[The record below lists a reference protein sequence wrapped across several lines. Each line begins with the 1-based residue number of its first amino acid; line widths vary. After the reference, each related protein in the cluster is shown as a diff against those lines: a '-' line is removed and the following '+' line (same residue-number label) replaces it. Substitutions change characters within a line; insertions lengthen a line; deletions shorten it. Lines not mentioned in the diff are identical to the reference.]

1 VVAGSGNGSSSSGE
15 HGKQQHLCCV
25 SCIEDALGKEGRR
38 KRYSNWAKELGC
50 TRDRAGLVTKEVD
63 GLSGKKIK
71 WADLIFEFCFYY
83 LLSLLRGE
91 KFLWGFFY
99 LLITLIQVTKV
110 WDVTSI
116 SFFASHISVVRPS
129 NICCSLILLALSI
142 HFCASV
148 SLFQV
153 FVLLI
158 FIFKF
163 VLHCCQSLF

>member
-1 VVAGSGNGSSSSGE
+1 VATEGLGQEKSGE
-15 HGKQQHLCCV
+15 HEEEWWRAQATAAARAANTASSSIFAV
-25 SCIEDALGKEGRR
+25 SCIEDVLGKEGRR

-50 TRDRAGLVTKEVD
+50 ARDRAGRVTKEVD

-110 WDVTSI
+110 GMLHPFPSLHPTSQWSGHQTFVAAS
-116 SFFASHISVVRPS
+116 SF
-129 NICCSLILLALSI
+129 
-142 HFCASV
+142 
-148 SLFQV
+148 
-153 FVLLI
+153 
-158 FIFKF
+158 
-163 VLHCCQSLF
+163 LHCQSIFVHL